1 MPNNEFV
8 FPVFT
13 AFVRAL
19 PIYLDYKTSKTLICE
34 CSSSLD
40 VVLEL
45 AKRFLN
51 QKKTHLFKYTPT
63 SFFVID

>member
-19 PIYLDYKTSKTLICE
+19 PIYLDYKTSKTLVCE

-40 VVLEL
+40 IVLEL

-51 QKKTHLFKYTPT
+51 RKKTFKYTPT
-63 SFFVID
+63 SFFLID

>member
-19 PIYLDYKTSKTLICE
+19 PIYLDYKTSKTLVCE

-40 VVLEL
+40 IVLEL

-51 QKKTHLFKYTPT
+51 QKKT
-63 SFFVID
+63 